1 MRNLLFT
8 IEYDGSRY
16 HGWQRQPDLP
26 TVQGTLEKAMTR
38 LFAIPVEIQGTSRTD
53 AGVHALGQRAS
64 FSGDFGI
71 PTDRILFALNNML
84 PEDIRVTEVREMPEG
99 FHARHDARGKT
110 YRYQI
115 KNSPDRNVFDRNY
128 YYHIREPLDVPAM
141 QEAAR
146 FLTGTHDFK
155 GFQASGGEEKPSTVR
170 TIHGLE
176 VTGEGPVVTITVTGD
191 GFLYNM
197 VRIITGTLVEVG
209 LGRRKPGEIRD
220 VLASGDRSR
229 AGHTAPPQG
238 LALVRVYYDEQEMA
252 R

>member
-64 FSGDFGI
+64 FAGDFGI

-115 KNSPDRNVFDRNY
+115 KNTPDRNVFDRNY
-128 YYHIREPLDVPAM
+128 YYHIREPLDVAAM
-141 QEAAR
+141 KEAAR

-170 TIHGLE
+170 TIHELSVVREGL
-176 VTGEGPVVTITVTGD
+176 VVTITVTGD

-209 LGRRKPGEIRD
+209 LGRRKPEEIRD

-229 AGHTAPPQG
+229 SGHTAPPQG
-238 LALVRVYYDEQEMA
+238 LALVRVYYDEHEVA